1 MKTTFAIFSLCLT
14 LLLPLTGCKKSG
26 ESGAQSGGPAA
37 GGSRRPDEAARL
49 QIKWPVGN
57 RYVERM
63 ELKQNSEMVMPQ
75 MPQPMKQELTM
86 GEEYA
91 LSVLQERAGGGREL
105 EMEFLAIQMN
115 MSAGGQ
121 PPMAFD
127 SKGAAIDEESNPL
140 AGALRKMIGSRLKLL
155 TDASNQVEEI
165 EGFNEFFAKVSVG
178 LPPQV
183 QGMMSGMLSEDQ
195 LKQMAGQGLSHM
207 LPDKPVKPG
216 DSWPVNFDLSGGP
229 IGTINLDLNY
239 SFKRW
244 EDHEKRNC
252 ALLDFGGTMTSKDGQ
267 TAGPMGVKV
276 VIENGSM
283 SGKTWFDPDLGMA
296 VGSDI
301 DQVMKLLIT
310 FPQPQGAAANP
321 GVTGG
326 SMTNQL
332 VQKITVKLLEL
343 TQSKK

>member
-1 MKTTFAIFSLCLT
+1 MKTSIAIFSLCLT

-121 PPMAFD
+121 PPIAFD

-140 AGALRKMIGSRLKLL
+140 AGAFRKLIGSRLKCL

-178 LPPQV
+178 LPPQI
-183 QGMMSGMLSEDQ
+183 QGMLSGMLSEDQ
-195 LKQMAGQGLSHM
+195 LKQMAGQGL
-207 LPDKPVKPG
+207 
-216 DSWPVNFDLSGGP
+216 
-229 IGTINLDLNY
+229 TTCC
-239 SFKRW
+239 R
-244 EDHEKRNC
+244 
-252 ALLDFGGTMTSKDGQ
+252 TSRSNREIRGR
-267 TAGPMGVKV
+267 
-276 VIENGSM
+276 
-283 SGKTWFDPDLGMA
+283 
-296 VGSDI
+296 
-301 DQVMKLLIT
+301 
-310 FPQPQGAAANP
+310 
-321 GVTGG
+321 
-326 SMTNQL
+326 
-332 VQKITVKLLEL
+332 
-343 TQSKK
+343 